1 MENITQAKKMKRI
14 VRYDYSRVICMIW
27 VVGILHMSKYI
38 GFPIGNYKFEGYI
51 TGSVLATF
59 FYISGRLSTR
69 YHIRSFA
76 DGVNYIKHKLIAIF
90 PLYILSIVL
99 IVFTPVGNIH
109 GISRQIKMFFCS
121 ATCINAFYPPMI
133 MTMWFLTVLILFY
146 LITPIFLSD
155 IKMKWKICIALILYF
170 ILLTEYIFVKTADD
184 RIVTYFP
191 FYILGLLM
199 NSDLEKKLLRIGY
212 TFIAVI
218 VLCIIAYFSGITEL
232 PRSVTLHIQLVL
244 KLSFMFSLLGI
255 CEIAA
260 KYGNKI
266 YRIVGFIASASTFAY
281 LFHRQ
286 YYAIWEAFFNP
297 FPYWLAYLVIFPTL
311 IVLSYFGQKLYNRIV
326 RQFNSVRKKPS

>member
-1 MENITQAKKMKRI
+1 
-14 VRYDYSRVICMIW
+14 MIW
-27 VVGILHMSKYI
+27 VIGILHMSHYVNHPVED
-38 GFPIGNYKFEGYI
+38 FQYERCI
-51 TGSVLATF
+51 TESVLATF
-59 FYISGRLSTR
+59 FFISGRLSSR
-69 YHIRSFA
+69 YQIFSFT
-76 DGVNYIKHKLIAIF
+76 DGINYIKHKLIAIF

-99 IVFTPVGNIH
+99 IIFTPVGNIH
-109 GISRQIKMFFCS
+109 GISRQLKMFIVS

-199 NSDLEKKLLRIGY
+199 NSDLEKKLLRIVY

-326 RQFNSVRKKPS
+326 RQFKSVRKKPS

>member
-1 MENITQAKKMKRI
+1 M
-14 VRYDYSRVICMIW
+14 
-27 VVGILHMSKYI
+27 
-38 GFPIGNYKFEGYI
+38 
-51 TGSVLATF
+51 LATF
-59 FYISGRLSTR
+59 FFISGRLSSK
-69 YHIRSFA
+69 YQVYSFS
-76 DGVNYIKHKLIAIF
+76 DGINYIKHKLIAIF
-90 PLYILSIVL
+90 PLYILSIAL
-99 IVFTPVGNIH
+99 IAFTPVGNIS
-109 GISRQIKMFFCS
+109 GISKQIKMFFKS
-121 ATCINAFYPPMI
+121 VTCINAFYPPMI
-133 MTMWFLTVLILFY
+133 MTMWFLTILILFY

-155 IKMKWKICIALILYF
+155 INMKWKVCIASIFYLV
-170 ILLTEYIFVKTADD
+170 LLTEYIFVKTADD

-212 TFIAVI
+212 TIIAVF
-218 VLCIIAYFSGITEL
+218 VLCIIAYFSGIIEL
-232 PRSVTLHIQLVL
+232 PRPVTLHIQLVL

-326 RQFNSVRKKPS
+326 RQFNSVRRCCY